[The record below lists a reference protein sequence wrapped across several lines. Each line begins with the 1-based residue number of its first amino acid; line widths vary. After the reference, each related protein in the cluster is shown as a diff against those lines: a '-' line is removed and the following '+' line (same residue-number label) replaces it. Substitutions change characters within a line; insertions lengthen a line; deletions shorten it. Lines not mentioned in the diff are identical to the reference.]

1 MPEQQGQ
8 LQTQMEI
15 HSEAWTGPE
24 RKSTNHSAIN
34 ARKKVRNCKHIHLF
48 CF

>member
-34 ARKKVRNCKHIHLF
+34 ARKK
-48 CF
+48 